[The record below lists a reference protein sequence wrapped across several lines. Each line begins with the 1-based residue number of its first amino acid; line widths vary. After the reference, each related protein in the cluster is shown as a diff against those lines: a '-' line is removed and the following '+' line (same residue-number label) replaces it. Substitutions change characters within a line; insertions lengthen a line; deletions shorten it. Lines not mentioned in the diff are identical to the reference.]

1 MHLTYRTILP
11 ATAMASLAG
20 PALATTVDL
29 SITLPQI
36 KTAEYHRPYVAAW
49 LEQAGQPTGRT
60 VQVWYQQPRPNARED
75 GTKWLRDLRG
85 WWRKSGRAL
94 DLPANGISG
103 ATRAPGTHAVSA
115 NVGQLPAGA
124 YELVVEAVR
133 EDGNRETV
141 RLPIAWNGKAATK
154 AATAKGTIEL
164 GAVSAVVKP

>member
-49 LEQAGQPTGRT
+49 LEQAGQPART
-60 VQVWYQQPRPNARED
+60 VQVWYQQPRAEGREN
-75 GTKWLRDLRG
+75 GTKWLADLRS
-85 WWRKSGRAL
+85 WWRKGGRTLA
-94 DLPANGISG
+94 LPANGISG
-103 ATRAPGTHAVSA
+103 ATRAPGTHAVTA

-154 AATAKGTIEL
+154 PASAKGSIEL